1 MSIQQPVRKGSFAA
15 EYVTRS
21 GAPAIQTTAR
31 YTQVSREQ
39 IRPKLAALRGVQ

>member
-1 MSIQQPVRKGSFAA
+1 MSVKQHRQKIIGSRGHIS
-15 EYVTRS
+15 RS

-39 IRPKLAALRGVQ
+39 VRRKLDALRGVQ